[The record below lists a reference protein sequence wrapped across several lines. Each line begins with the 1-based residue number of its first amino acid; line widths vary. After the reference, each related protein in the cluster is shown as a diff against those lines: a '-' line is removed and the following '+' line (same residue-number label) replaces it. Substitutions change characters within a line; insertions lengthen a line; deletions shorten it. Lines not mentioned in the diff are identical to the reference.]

1 MINIE
6 KIQVDI
12 ANSGHITNSYLI
24 YDEDKKAVLIDPGFD
39 SDKIINKILELDVV
53 VEKIIITHAHADH
66 IGALEK
72 LQLYT
77 KAKIIVHT
85 NDYKSLINEEENYNE
100 MLNVEHQYLN
110 IQEIEKIEDGY
121 EFSVGE
127 MKFEIIHTPGHTS
140 GCICILEKTSN
151 RLITGDTLFADCY
164 GRCDLH
170 SASFDDMV
178 KSMQKLFNRF
188 ENILIYPGH
197 GEIVNID
204 SVKKR
209 IRILFSFKGV
219 KLDK

>member
-6 KIQVDI
+6 KIEVDI
-12 ANSGHITNSYLI
+12 ARSGHITNTYLI
-24 YDEDKKAVLIDPGFD
+24 YDDNKNAVLIDPGFD
-39 SDKIINKILELDVV
+39 SDKIINKIIELNLV

-77 KAKIIVHT
+77 KAKIIIHE
-85 NDYKSLINEEENYNE
+85 NDFKSLINEEENYNE

-110 IQEIEKIEDGY
+110 KEDIEKVIDGM
-121 EFSVGE
+121 EFKIGK
-127 MKFEIIHTPGHTS
+127 MNFEIIHTPGHTS

-151 RLITGDTLFADCY
+151 RLITGDTLFSDCY

-178 KSMQKLFNRF
+178 KSMKKLFNRF
-188 ENILIYPGH
+188 ENIMIYPGH

-209 IRILFSFKGV
+209 IRILFSFKGA
-219 KLDK
+219 KLD